1 MLNGVGNGKN
11 KSKGLISKEKDNF
24 SLAAHFFCTFPWR
37 CFAQLQRETS

>member
-24 SLAAHFFCTFPWR
+24 SLAAHFFCTFP
-37 CFAQLQRETS
+37 